1 MGPTKSDHNKW
12 LITITV
18 ITLSRFR
25 LNKTIQKFVF
35 KVLGRKEFTY
45 CDHLGIKI
53 TDPIII

>member
-18 ITLSRFR
+18 IILSGFH

-35 KVLGRKEFTY
+35 KVLEEKEFTF

-53 TDPIII
+53 N